1 MSFCVCDD
9 YAVKAITINLLKAGD
24 SIKIYVEEEQIY
36 YIPISELKM
45 TLKKFHMTAILENKG
60 TR

>member
-1 MSFCVCDD
+1 M
-9 YAVKAITINLLKAGD
+9 KATTIKAGD

-45 TLKKFHMTAILENKG
+45 TLKNFIWLLY
-60 TR
+60 